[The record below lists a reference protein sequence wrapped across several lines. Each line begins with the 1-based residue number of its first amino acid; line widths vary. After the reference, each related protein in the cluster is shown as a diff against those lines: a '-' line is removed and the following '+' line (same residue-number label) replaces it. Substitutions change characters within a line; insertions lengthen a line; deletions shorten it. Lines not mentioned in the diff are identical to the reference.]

1 MPANM
6 ETIQLPVSLQVNAS
20 ELQSIINDLQASME
34 KVKPDSKAY
43 AKLSSELVKIQGQ
56 MDAITADMRQ
66 GFQNPTQLNKFEQK
80 IRNLGTGLQ
89 TMATQLSRVTFED
102 LNIDLIPKEELDK
115 LQQLQQALAA
125 AQARVDGFQTTQ
137 MHEVVKESEQL
148 RAAFSELKLDVDT
161 SSFDKTIKEAEK
173 KIQTLR
179 ENAAK
184 SQTKLATKQQA
195 VRDAQALAQTGSELE
210 GIFSGN
216 AAKRTD
222 SRFFKANGD
231 YAAGGRDLFIKQLEQ
246 IGIDAQT
253 LEALGNESARNIAQF
268 WDKIEKELQKG
279 NLLFKTREAVRKAE
293 TELQEVKVEDTAN
306 QTAVANVEQLLG
318 LLHELQNIDVDG
330 TRFHEVFMQLQDGLR
345 QAAVEA
351 ENYKQQIK
359 ETAIP
364 SSGTEQ
370 SVAELTQRI
379 RELEAEVAQLKS
391 GMYSAAAANREMEAS
406 QQRLSAAIRQW
417 FSFREV
423 INLTKRAISDAV
435 NHIKEL
441 DATMTQIAVVTDM
454 SQSDLWGQISTYSAI
469 AQQYGVSTNGVYQ
482 VSQLF
487 YQQGLQTADVM
498 DLTTET
504 LKMAKIAN
512 LDYATATDY
521 MTVAIRGFKLEMSD
535 AQTVTDVYSH
545 IAAISAS
552 DTEELAVA
560 MSKTASSAEAVGASF
575 ENTTA
580 MIALRSSILLIRITS
595 ALVRH
600 CGGNHP

>member
-6 ETIQLPVSLQVNAS
+6 DTIQVPVSLQVNAS
-20 ELQSIINDLQASME
+20 ELQSVINDLQASME

-102 LNIDLIPKEELDK
+102 LNLDLVPKEELDK
-115 LQQLQQALAA
+115 LQQLQQALTA

-148 RAAFSELKLDVDT
+148 RAAFADLKLDVDT
-161 SSFDKTIKEAEK
+161 SSFDKTLKEAEK
-173 KIQTLR
+173 KIQALR

-222 SRFFKANGD
+222 PRFFKANGD
-231 YAAGGRDLFIKQLEQ
+231 YAVGGREAFLRQLKE
-246 IGIDAQT
+246 IGIDSQT

-268 WDKIEKELQKG
+268 WDKIEKQLQKG
-279 NLLFKTREAVRKAE
+279 NLLFNTREEVRKAE
-293 TELQEVKVEDTAN
+293 AALQEVKVEDTTN
-306 QTAVANVEQLLG
+306 QTAVANVEQLLS
-318 LLHELQNIDVDG
+318 LLHELQNVNVDG
-330 TRFHEVFMQLQDGLR
+330 TRFNEAFTQVQEGLR
-345 QAAVEA
+345 KAAAEA

-379 RELEAEVAQLKS
+379 RELEAEVAQLRS
-391 GMYSAAAANREMEAS
+391 GMYSAAAASREMEAS

-435 NHIKEL
+435 THIKEL

-521 MTVAIRGFKLEMSD
+521 MTVA
-535 AQTVTDVYSH
+535 
-545 IAAISAS
+545 
-552 DTEELAVA
+552 
-560 MSKTASSAEAVGASF
+560 
-575 ENTTA
+575 
-580 MIALRSSILLIRITS
+580 
-595 ALVRH
+595 
-600 CGGNHP
+600 